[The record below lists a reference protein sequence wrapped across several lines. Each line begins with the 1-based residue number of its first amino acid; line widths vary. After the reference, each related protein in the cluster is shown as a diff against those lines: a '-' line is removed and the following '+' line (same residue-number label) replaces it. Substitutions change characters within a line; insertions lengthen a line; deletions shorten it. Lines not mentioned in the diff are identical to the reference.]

1 MKMEND
7 LRRLEARVK
16 EVEKEMEQTQQ
27 WWTGRERDEIMS
39 GHEVELKE
47 LNSKIEKIKE
57 KL

>member
-1 MKMEND
+1 MEND